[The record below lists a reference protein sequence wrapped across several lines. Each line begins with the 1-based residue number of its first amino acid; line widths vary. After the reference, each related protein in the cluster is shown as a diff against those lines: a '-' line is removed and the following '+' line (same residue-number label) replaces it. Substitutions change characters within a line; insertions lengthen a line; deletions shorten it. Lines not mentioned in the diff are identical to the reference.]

1 VRDPKVAASDGA
13 DRETATRQD
22 IDAMPG
28 IILRLVTGL
37 AMAVGYVPTG
47 SSWRDR
53 LLILNGEYRRST
65 SDKIFRY
72 ALEGMITMSGALLF
86 GSSCRQYLSTG
97 SGGWLVPCL
106 VSIVIVASAF
116 YALSR
121 NGIWYKFQ
129 RGSLSAFSASGK
141 LLWHED
147 LAGLEEV
154 LCTRGRGIVLMT
166 LLWPERKRKME
177 LYASLEAV
185 LSDRDT

>member
-1 VRDPKVAASDGA
+1 
-13 DRETATRQD
+13 
-22 IDAMPG
+22 MPG
-28 IILRLVTGL
+28 IIRRLVTGL

-47 SSWRDR
+47 NPWRDR
-53 LLILNGEYRRST
+53 LLILSGEFRRST
-65 SDKIFRY
+65 SDKIWRY
-72 ALEGMITMSGALLF
+72 TMEGSITMMGALLF
-86 GSSCRQYLSTG
+86 GSICRQYLRTG
-97 SGGWLVPCL
+97 SGGWLFPCV
-106 VSIVIVASAF
+106 VSIVVVASAF

-147 LAGLEEV
+147 LAGLKEV

-166 LLWPERKRKME
+166 LVWPDRKRRME
-177 LYASLEAV
+177 LYASLEAA